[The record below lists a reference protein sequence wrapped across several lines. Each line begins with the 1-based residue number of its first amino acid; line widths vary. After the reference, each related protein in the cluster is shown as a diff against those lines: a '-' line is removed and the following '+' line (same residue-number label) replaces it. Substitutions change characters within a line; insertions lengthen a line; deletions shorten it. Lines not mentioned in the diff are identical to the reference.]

1 MIAVTIVLV
10 LDQESKWKS
19 RVKVPFRDAAD
30 LYAWRVERNSRQQA
44 KWKWKRALQLK
55 PVRQGAG
62 QEIPEATITEL
73 TGKEWGARC
82 YPMKKG
88 HCCHRPSAHHTFCC
102 KHGGCLLQIVA
113 ATQRQGRGVLTEESA
128 ISLRVQ
134 SDPTAKIIL
143 ESGEMVTQL

>member
-19 RVKVPFRDAAD
+19 RVRVPFRDAAD
-30 LYAWRVERNSRQQA
+30 LHAWRVERNCRQQA
-44 KWKWKRALQLK
+44 KWKWKRALQLN

-73 TGKEWGARC
+73 TGKEWGDRC
-82 YPMKKG
+82 YPTKKG
-88 HCCHRPSAHHTFCC
+88 HCRHRPSAHHTFCC
-102 KHGGCLLQIVA
+102 KHGGCLLQI
-113 ATQRQGRGVLTEESA
+113 QRQGQGRGRLTEESA